1 MNLTFPV
8 IIIFDYQ
15 GPKIVLVLREI
26 MVILFYHLGITT
38 CKVIYE
44 TWMFIEN
51 FLKGPA
57 LIKFMNA
64 VLAFK
69 DIARDGDGYQW
80 GLDKPEDICS
90 EHLWEICK
98 TNVIGC
104 DGDNITAK
112 DRHIVLDQSL
122 WFMMGSS
129 M

>member
-26 MVILFYHLGITT
+26 MVILFDHLGITT

-80 GLDKPEDICS
+80 GLGKPEDVCS
-90 EHLWEICK
+90 EYFWEFCK
-98 TNVIGC
+98 NYGIGHN
-104 DGDNITAK
+104 DDKIT
-112 DRHIVLDQSL
+112 DEERCVDLY
-122 WFMMGSS
+122 
-129 M
+129 